1 MPWRCREMLPEHQLV
16 HEDLFFFM
24 LNSSLRRLLQRDL
37 PSSDVTERPV
47 VFPTRTSTFKSL
59 DFAAY
64 RFASLSIVKASVSDC
79 VGVPTKVPGECT
91 EWKKKKV
98 PFSAKSTGSDTS
110 SSAFALWGRWQTDDE
125 PVIKEH
131 FGGVES
137 LTRVLSGGH
146 AAVTQVDS

>member
-64 RFASLSIVKASVSDC
+64 RLRHYLLSRRPFRIALASPPKCLASARS
-79 VGVPTKVPGECT
+79 G
-91 EWKKKKV
+91 KKKKFLFLQKAQEV
-98 PFSAKSTGSDTS
+98 TPPPPPLHSGAD
-110 SSAFALWGRWQTDDE
+110 GR
-125 PVIKEH
+125 
-131 FGGVES
+131 
-137 LTRVLSGGH
+137 LTMSP
-146 AAVTQVDS
+146 